1 MERSSS
7 RVRTRVI
14 RAYSHASP
22 YPCVSLGPERDSGHR
37 HPSSTQNDVLLSI
50 VPPPSLRC
58 RRLLRT
64 AERRA
69 GLSRLQRGNGV
80 SGAGVG
86 RGGGGC
92 RGMGGRGGGGGGGV
106 DARQRPART
115 SPTSFPPTAGGGQ
128 KLDPSSDRW
137 IAGGRQGLKCGE
149 RRGSGKSSG
158 EAWSE
163 GRSSLRIAG
172 GGRP

>member
-86 RGGGGC
+86 RGGGGVS
-92 RGMGGRGGGGGGGV
+92 RDGRTRGGGVEEWTRGNAQLALPRRPSRPLQVVARSLTQVAIGGSLEV
-106 DARQRPART
+106 
-115 SPTSFPPTAGGGQ
+115 
-128 KLDPSSDRW
+128 
-137 IAGGRQGLKCGE
+137 GR
-149 RRGSGKSSG
+149 
-158 EAWSE
+158 A
-163 GRSSLRIAG
+163 
-172 GGRP
+172 